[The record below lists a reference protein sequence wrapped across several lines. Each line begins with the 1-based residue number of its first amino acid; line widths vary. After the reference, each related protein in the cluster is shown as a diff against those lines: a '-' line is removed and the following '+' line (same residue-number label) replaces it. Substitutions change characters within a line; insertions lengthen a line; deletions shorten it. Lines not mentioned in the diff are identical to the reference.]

1 MARKTV
7 NAINTAATIWDKPE
21 PRRRLVPAPL
31 TREKIV
37 RSALTLADKNGLDSV
52 SLRNVGAA
60 LKAGPMRLYAYIS
73 TKEELLDLMVD
84 ALYAEMQAEGA
95 LPTGWEQAMRVNAQ
109 RLRDLTHRHPWFLSL
124 MGGRPH
130 QGPHALTH
138 LESLLAVLQESGGFP
153 GMDQVLQALRTIQAY
168 VIGALQSEAVEVREA
183 RESGLS
189 KSGWQEAT
197 VPHLNRMMATGRF
210 PMLAKIVTEAAHPPV
225 ETVFAEGLE
234 CVLKGV
240 FVRFGK
246 QEKPRH

>member
-1 MARKTV
+1 MTD
-7 NAINTAATIWDKPE
+7 TAATIWEKPE
-21 PRRRLVPAPL
+21 PQKRLVPASL

-37 RSALTLADKNGLDSV
+37 RSALTLADKHGLSSV

-84 ALYAEMQAEGA
+84 ALYAEMQAQGA

-124 MGGRPH
+124 LGGRPH

-138 LESLLAVLQESGGFP
+138 LESLLAALDESGSFP
-153 GMDQVLQALRTIQAY
+153 GMDPVLQALKTVQAY
-168 VIGALQSEAVEVREA
+168 VIGALQSEASELREA
-183 RESGLS
+183 QESGLS
-189 KSGWQEAT
+189 KSGWQGAA
-197 VPHLNRMMATGRF
+197 VPHLSRMIATGRF
-210 PMLAKIVTEAAHPPV
+210 PTLAKIVTEAAHPPV

-240 FVRFGK
+240 SVRFGK
-246 QEKPRH
+246 REAPAQ